1 MGRWLSYVTYL
12 PCAPKGSRS
21 SSGGVDKVFL
31 ESGQTKTVSFE
42 LTRRDLSY
50 WVVRLQDWVVP
61 RGEEF
66 VLNIGFSS
74 RDIKEVVK
82 ITPLA

>member
-1 MGRWLSYVTYL
+1 MAQLCDLSAQ
-12 PCAPKGSRS
+12 CAKGEPKQLRGF
-21 SSGGVDKVFL
+21 DKVFL